1 MNHRAVALGI
11 ALVLAALFAGAP
23 LRASAADQA
32 AQPGTPDV
40 YYGPTLTNGDSVLN
54 GFPSDPAGA
63 IRATRELIAAGN
75 MSGAIERL
83 ARYTVIHPGEIAPRR
98 FLGDLYFRTGQIQ
111 RAQFVY
117 EEVLKTAPYDKE
129 THNRLGTVYAEEN
142 RVDDAIVQFNAAL
155 PGTDSVNDLVE
166 LHERKG
172 DLPAYEI
179 SVQKLALQYPNDPA
193 IQGELGQVLF
203 AIHQPEQAE
212 VYYNRALDQD
222 PRDLTALNGLGL
234 AQLDLHHFDNAIATF
249 KRCLGIAPG
258 SYQCEDNMAA
268 TYLLAQRLEDA
279 KQTLDIAYKLA
290 PERGETFVNYGYLAD
305 VQDDWQHAVAQ
316 YARAI
321 EMYPYLREAYIDLAL
336 DYQRHQLY
344 VLEQAVLI
352 KGIASVHDDGRL
364 HVLLGDAYEAQGDRP
379 DALVQFQLGEKG
391 TDPDAVGIATR
402 RVSLLSASATSSP
415 RDR

>member
-1 MNHRAVALGI
+1 MDNRAVALGI
-11 ALVLAALFAGAP
+11 ALVLVGAFVGAP
-23 LRASAADQA
+23 LLATAADQN
-32 AQPGTPDV
+32 QPQV
-40 YYGPTLTNGDSVLN
+40 YYGPELTNGDGVLN

-111 RAQFVY
+111 RAQFAY
-117 EEVLKTAPYDKE
+117 EEILKMAPYDKE
-129 THNRLGTVYAEEN
+129 THNLLGSVYAEEN
-142 RVDDAIVQFNAAL
+142 RVEDAIAQFDAAL
-155 PGTDSVNDLVE
+155 PGTDSVNDLVD
-166 LHERKG
+166 LHLRKG
-172 DLPAYEI
+172 DLAAYEI
-179 SVQKLALQYPNDPA
+179 SVQKLARDYPNDPA
-193 IQGELGQVLF
+193 IQGELGQVLY

-234 AQLDLHHFDNAIATF
+234 ALLDLHDYDDAVMTF
-249 KRCLGIAPG
+249 KKCLGIMPS
-258 SYQCEDNMAA
+258 SYQCEGNLAA
-268 TYLLAQRLEDA
+268 TYLEALRLEDA
-279 KQTLDIAYKLA
+279 KRTLDLAYKLA
-290 PERGETFVNYGYLAD
+290 PERAETFVNYGYLAD

-316 YARAI
+316 YAKAI
-321 EMYPYLREAYIDLAL
+321 ELYPYLREAYIDLAL

-352 KGIASVHDDGRL
+352 KGIASVYDDGRL
-364 HVLLGDAYEAQGDRP
+364 HVLLGDAYEAQGDRS
-379 DALVQFQLGEKG
+379 DALMQFQLGEKG
-391 TDPDAVGIATR
+391 SDPDAVSIATHQ
-402 RVSLLSASATSSP
+402 VSLLGASATSSP